1 MHHPSLTSVS
11 KAKEASMTDE
21 FIGYDGIAL
30 GELTRRSEISP
41 IELLNVIIQRIEE
54 FNPKLNAVIHKMY
67 DQASETAKKLSSEIK
82 TGKANNAIFFG
93 VPFLLKDLL
102 AECKGTP
109 FVEGSRAV
117 TGYVSN
123 LDSELVRR
131 HKASG
136 LVIVG
141 KTNTPEFGAM
151 PTTEPAVYGPTANP
165 WDPTLTPGGSSGG
178 SAAAVAAGIVP
189 MAHGND
195 GGGSIRIPA
204 SCCGVFGLK
213 PTRGRN
219 PLGPLFGDIGSGIAH
234 EHALTR
240 SVRDSAA
247 LLDVT
252 SGPDIGDPYYAPHKD
267 RPFLAEVGREVGCL
281 KIGFLSTVPGGWH
294 LTTEVHPDC
303 ADAVND
309 AAQLCSSLGHIVEE
323 IASDELNH
331 PGVPEAFGCVF
342 SSYIGHAVAYWE
354 RELGKKIEED
364 ELEPVTWGRYQAA
377 SDKTG
382 ADYLVAVEEIQR
394 FSRKVAQ
401 WYNDGGYDLL
411 LSPTMRI
418 PPTKLGAFQWT
429 PENPEKWLELVQS
442 FGTFTRIQ
450 NLTGQPAMS
459 VPLFWNQDSIP
470 IGVQFAAPFGDEAT
484 LFRFAAQLE
493 QERPW
498 VHRKPPIHCSNLS

>member
-1 MHHPSLTSVS
+1 M
-11 KAKEASMTDE
+11 KDE
-21 FIGYDGIAL
+21 LIGYDAIGL
-30 GELTRRSEISP
+30 GELVRKKEVKPS
-41 IELLNVIIQRIEE
+41 ELLEITIQRIEKI
-54 FNPKLNAVIHKMY
+54 NPKLNAVIHKMY
-67 DQASETAKKLSSEIK
+67 DQGRDTAQNWESEINR
-82 TGKANNAIFFG
+82 GKGKNVVFCG
-93 VPFLLKDLL
+93 VPFLLKDLV

-109 FVEGSRAV
+109 FVEGSRPV
-117 TGYVSN
+117 MGYVSK

-131 HKASG
+131 QKAGG
-136 LVIVG
+136 LVIMG

-151 PTTEPAVYGPTANP
+151 PTTEPVLYGPTGNP
-165 WDPTLTPGGSSGG
+165 WDPNLTPGGSSGG
-178 SAAAVAAGIVP
+178 SAAAVAAEIVP

-219 PLGPLFGDIGSGIAH
+219 PLGPLFGDIGSGIVH

-252 SGPDIGDPYYAPHKD
+252 SGPDIGDPYYAPHKEQS
-267 RPFLAEVGREVGCL
+267 FLGEVGREVGRL
-281 KIGFLSTVPGGWH
+281 KIGFLSSVPGGWH
-294 LTTEVHPDC
+294 VNTGVHPDC
-303 ADAVND
+303 LAAVKD

-323 IASDELNH
+323 IDPNKLSH

-342 SSYIGHAVAYWE
+342 SCYIGYAVAYWE
-354 RELGKKIEED
+354 RELGRKIGEG

-377 SDKTG
+377 SNRTG
-382 ADYLVAVEEIQR
+382 PEYLVALEEIQR
-394 FSRKVAQ
+394 FSRKVDR
-401 WYNDGGYDLL
+401 WYHEGGYNLL

-418 PPTKLGAFQWT
+418 PPTKLGALKWT
-429 PENPEKWLELVQS
+429 PEGSEKWLELVQS

-459 VPLFWNQDSIP
+459 VPLFWNQGGVP
-470 IGVQFAAPFGDEAT
+470 IGVQFAARFGDEDT
-484 LFRFAAQLE
+484 LFRLAAQME

-498 VHRKPPIHCSNLS
+498 VPRKPQIHCSNRP